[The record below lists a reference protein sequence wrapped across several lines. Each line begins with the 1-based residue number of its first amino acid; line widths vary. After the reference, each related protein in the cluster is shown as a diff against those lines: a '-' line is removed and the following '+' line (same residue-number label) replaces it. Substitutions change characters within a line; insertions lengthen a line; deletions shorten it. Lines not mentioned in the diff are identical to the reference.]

1 MSQLTGGTAEF
12 NVVWMTVRMYSVDDV
27 AEMLGLH
34 VRTVRGYVR
43 SGRLP
48 AVRIG
53 KQYRI
58 AGEDLE
64 RFTGQSATEMRTEH
78 RVEVTSIVDIDT
90 VDRETADR
98 LTSLLTR
105 ASVETRADAEPL
117 RVDTAYDPQRDRMK
131 IVVLGAPREVSRLL
145 DYLEGLLAA

>member
-1 MSQLTGGTAEF
+1 
-12 NVVWMTVRMYSVDDV
+12 MTVRMYSVDDV
-27 AEMLGLH
+27 ADMLGLH

-58 AGEDLE
+58 SGEDLE
-64 RFTGQSATEMRTEH
+64 TFTGQAASTLRTEH

-98 LTSLLTR
+98 LTALLAR
-105 ASVETRADAEPL
+105 ATGDARPDSEPL
-117 RVDTAYDPQRDRMK
+117 RVNTAYDAQRDRLK
-131 IVVLGAPREVSRLL
+131 VVVLGAPREVSRLL

>member
-1 MSQLTGGTAEF
+1 MF
-12 NVVWMTVRMYSVDDV
+12 NVVCVTVRMYSVDDV
-27 AEMLGLH
+27 ADMLGLH

-58 AGEDLE
+58 SAEDLE
-64 RFTGQSATEMRTEH
+64 TFTGQSASTLRTDH

-98 LTSLLTR
+98 LSALLAK
-105 ASVETRADAEPL
+105 ASTDARPDGEPL
-117 RVDTAYDPQRDRMK
+117 RVNTAYDAQRDRMK